1 MEENNILS
9 EIFEQENQHNTFI
22 NDSKQSINWFIMNS
36 NYKNAFIVFIN
47 LLHKTNS
54 DEHNE
59 IIEFYYK
66 LLYDKIK

>member
-1 MEENNILS
+1 MEENITLS
-9 EIFEQENQHNTFI
+9 EIFEQENQHNTFVY
-22 NDSKQSINWFIMNS
+22 DSKQSINWFIMNS
-36 NYKNAFIVFIN
+36 NYKNAFIVYTN

-54 DEHNE
+54 DERNE